1 VDRRRVRARGAARIG
16 LVVLAAAA
24 AAAALAGCGGP
35 SGAATSGTATEQT
48 TTTAPG
54 ATTTTVDAAHD
65 DAVVPVV
72 ADPPVLDPP
81 TRPGGD
87 GPIGPDL
94 PDVPTSDE
102 DVAGTDGGTVTVSD
116 DQATA
121 STSRP
126 ATGSTASTA
135 APVQTGTGSGATTTT
150 ADDGHRQVSVLELQV
165 GMCFLDPG
173 RATAGEPTEVAEL
186 EVLPCDE
193 EHDHEVVA
201 LWNDP
206 AGPAAP
212 FPGRTALVAAADCT
226 GRLADYA
233 GVDPLT
239 TGLEALPITPEA
251 ATWSQGD
258 RAVGCYAHRFDGA
271 PTTGSLRTA

>member
-1 VDRRRVRARGAARIG
+1 VDRRRVRARRTARTGLAA
-16 LVVLAAAA
+16 LAAAA
-24 AAAALAGCGGP
+24 TAAVLAGCGGP
-35 SGAATSGTATEQT
+35 GDATTAGGAEPPT
-48 TTTAPG
+48 TTTATG

-65 DAVVPVV
+65 DTAVPVV

-87 GPIGPDL
+87 GAIGPDL
-94 PDVPTSDE
+94 PEVPALDDE
-102 DVAGTDGGTVTVSD
+102 AEGTDGGTVTVSD

-121 STSRP
+121 STSGP
-126 ATGSTASTA
+126 ATASTASTGA
-135 APVQTGTGSGATTTT
+135 STGATTTT
-150 ADDGHRQVSVLELQV
+150 AADDDGHRQVSVLELQV

-186 EVLPCDE
+186 EVVPCDE
-193 EHDHEVVA
+193 EHDHEMIA

-212 FPGRTALVAAADCT
+212 FPGRTALVAGADCT